1 MELLWHDF
9 CVRFGRDPCFNCSDS
24 TATWREHHLP
34 DMDFRPISFWANWI
48 LIGALIVGVVATYGI
63 VVSANVKESAAN
75 SKIAELNKETT
86 KLSADAEA
94 SRAAIADA
102 NARAVEAQLALE
114 KFKSPRSMTLE
125 QQTRIEFVKGAAI
138 CAEISKFDLVT

>member
-1 MELLWHDF
+1 
-9 CVRFGRDPCFNCSDS
+9 
-24 TATWREHHLP
+24 
-34 DMDFRPISFWANWI
+34 MDFRPISFWANWI